1 MNFTDIHYFILIVP
15 ACLILMGSL
24 LLICHFAFRAPS
36 YLLWLGLGYIVPSFS
51 VATQSFMSNKQLA
64 LSAPI
69 LGSMYLFG
77 AWASAYAMGLRKNAN
92 ARPYWCLAL
101 IIMALLSLSYYSYVD
116 DQLWIRMLILNIS
129 IALVESLVLFSMFKH
144 YQGIDLLNKIVDFS
158 YLFIVLY
165 TFVRGIIIFLFLR
178 NIEVDM
184 LANSVWW
191 LMMLAASIILSMWF
205 AIVLLGT
212 LVRDIVHQLNDERL
226 RDPLTHLFNRRGF
239 NEAAKRKLHQLSKQS
254 YFLLMCDIDH
264 FKKINDTYGHLV
276 GDQILHQVGEIIGQN
291 VRAHDLV
298 GRFGGEEFIVL
309 LQIDDP
315 TLAYNI
321 ANRIRLGI
329 ADARLSSKS
338 IAVTASFGLAA
349 VHQPN
354 LKYAIHTADQLL
366 YQAKHSGRNQIGFE
380 PAQSILDV
388 SH

>member
-1 MNFTDIHYFILIVP
+1 
-15 ACLILMGSL
+15 MGSL

-51 VATQSFMSNKQLA
+51 VAAQSLMSNKQLA

-101 IIMALLSLSYYSYVD
+101 VVMALLSLSYYSYVD

-178 NIEVDM
+178 NIEADM

-212 LVRDIVHQLNDERL
+212 LVRDIIHQLNDERL

-239 NEAAKRKLHQLSKQS
+239 NEAAKRKLHQLSKQP

-276 GDQILHQVGEIIGQN
+276 GDQILQQVGQIIGQN

-298 GRFGGEEFIVL
+298 GRFGGEEFILIKYDVTL
-309 LQIDDP
+309 EQSASWGQKIID
-315 TLAYNI
+315 TIYALNI
-321 ANRIRLGI
+321 PH
-329 ADARLSSKS
+329 
-338 IAVTASFGLAA
+338 LAA
-349 VHQPN
+349 NEEQRITVSAG
-354 LKYAIHTADQLL
+354 LIHWHPTSSLTRTQLMKLADEAL
-366 YQAKHSGRNQIGFE
+366 YKAKANGRNQVQIHL
-380 PAQSILDV
+380 SKTK
-388 SH
+388 

>member
-1 MNFTDIHYFILIVP
+1 M
-15 ACLILMGSL
+15 
-24 LLICHFAFRAPS
+24 
-36 YLLWLGLGYIVPSFS
+36 
-51 VATQSFMSNKQLA
+51 
-64 LSAPI
+64 
-69 LGSMYLFG
+69 
-77 AWASAYAMGLRKNAN
+77 
-92 ARPYWCLAL
+92 
-101 IIMALLSLSYYSYVD
+101 
-116 DQLWIRMLILNIS
+116 
-129 IALVESLVLFSMFKH
+129 
-144 YQGIDLLNKIVDFS
+144 
-158 YLFIVLY
+158 LY

-178 NIEVDM
+178 NIEADM

-212 LVRDIVHQLNDERL
+212 LVRDIIHQLNDERL

-239 NEAAKRKLHQLSKQS
+239 NEAAKRKLHQLSKQP

-276 GDQILHQVGEIIGQN
+276 GDQILQQVGEIIGQN
-291 VRAHDLV
+291 VRTHDLV

-315 TLAYNI
+315 MLAYNI

-329 ADARLSSKS
+329 ADARLSSKN

-354 LKYAIHTADQLL
+354 LKYAIHDADQLL